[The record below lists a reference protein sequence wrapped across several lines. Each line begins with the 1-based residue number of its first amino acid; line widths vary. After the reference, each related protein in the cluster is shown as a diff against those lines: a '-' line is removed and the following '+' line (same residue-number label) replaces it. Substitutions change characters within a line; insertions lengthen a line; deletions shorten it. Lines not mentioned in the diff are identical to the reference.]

1 MILWIRVKAYSKKPL
16 NEYIDKIAATFR
28 FDDSFN
34 VRGPTYL
41 PTRITKFTINKSPHI
56 DKKSRDQLEIRVH
69 TRVIVVTGAY
79 RVVMSKFL
87 AIDLPKGVFVEMT
100 PILANPM
107 DARYRSG
114 RGR

>member
-1 MILWIRVKAYSKKPL
+1 MILWIRIKAYNKKPL
-16 NEYIDKIAATFR
+16 NEYIDKIALMFR
-28 FDDSFN
+28 FGGNFT

-41 PTRITKFTINKSPHI
+41 PTRIVKFTVNKSPHI

-69 TRVIVVTGAY
+69 TRVIVVTGTY
-79 RVVMSKFL
+79 RYVMPKFL
-87 AIDLPKGVFVEMT
+87 SIDLPEGVFVEMT